1 MAGAGLPSPG
11 SQAAAQ
17 CRSAAPIRDN
27 DLVRSAS
34 PPPAHCCGAL
44 AFRARA
50 DRRGCRDRAASLG
63 ARCSVLGARCSV
75 LGARAEAEAR
85 FVDESRRQPRYRRE
99 RKKCD
104 QET

>member
-1 MAGAGLPSPG
+1 M
-11 SQAAAQ
+11 
-17 CRSAAPIRDN
+17 
-27 DLVRSAS
+27 
-34 PPPAHCCGAL
+34 
-44 AFRARA
+44 
-50 DRRGCRDRAASLG
+50 LG

-104 QET
+104 EENAKRRAPFVNGRGAFAASITAPRGRRV